1 MTRITVLNV
10 DEEGRFGGPE
20 RRIVNVARE
29 LYQKSVETT
38 VVIPKLDSDR
48 FVAYANAVGVKYHI
62 LDITRLSLERTILA
76 RYVKRFHANFIF

>member
-20 RRIVNVARE
+20 RRIVNVAQA
-29 LYQKSVETT
+29 YQKSVETT

-76 RYVKRFHANFIF
+76 RYIKRFPREFIF